1 MSADYGSIR
10 HALEGDSKHE
20 KVLYLEKCADMGDPE
35 IIRLVISRLDDPD
48 IQVRGEA
55 FGSLVLNENRISG
68 ELIKNLNSEKTN
80 VRGFCTLVLANRG
93 DGEGVPE
100 IIKLTAD
107 QSPMVRSCALGAL
120 GFLKAREASRAIHSC
135 FSDVNLEVRKSAL
148 KAAIDLGDD
157 LLPEETKK
165 ISVEKDEELEELLI
179 LAKQCQSGPEG
190 IS

>member
-20 KVLYLEKCADMGDPE
+20 KVLYLEKCAYTGDPE
-35 IIRLVISRLDDPD
+35 IIRLVVSKLDDPD

-55 FGSLVLNENRISG
+55 FGSLVLNENGISG
-68 ELIKNLNSEKTN
+68 ELIRGLNSEKTN

-93 DGEGVPE
+93 DGDGIPG
-100 IIKLTAD
+100 IIRLTAD

-135 FSDVNLEVRKSAL
+135 FSDASLEVRKSAL

-157 LLPEETKK
+157 LLPEEMEK
-165 ISVEKDEELEELLI
+165 ISVEGDEELEELLI
-179 LAKQCQSGPEG
+179 LAKQCQSGPG
-190 IS
+190 GVS

>member
-1 MSADYGSIR
+1 MKMCRHKRRVKIMSADYGSIR

-93 DGEGVPE
+93 GRRGRPRNNKAHRGSKPDGPF
-100 IIKLTAD
+100 
-107 QSPMVRSCALGAL
+107 M
-120 GFLKAREASRAIHSC
+120 RAGRAGLS
-135 FSDVNLEVRKSAL
+135 KGTGG
-148 KAAIDLGDD
+148 KPGDSQ
-157 LLPEETKK
+157 LLF
-165 ISVEKDEELEELLI
+165 
-179 LAKQCQSGPEG
+179 
-190 IS
+190 